1 MRLFCALEAAA
12 SISCPRVMMTGSS
25 DTSLGLNTP
34 MCAVC
39 VIITMFHSIAG
50 AVSRVPGL
58 HPGDGRDGD
67 ISYLMTKI
75 FEAGRKYLNSI
86 SAMYGRD
93 HVPCAWRRRGAG
105 RVKESGVAV

>member
-1 MRLFCALEAAA
+1 MVAAA
-12 SISCPRVMMTGSS
+12 SISCRHDDREPRHKPGTEHSC
-25 DTSLGLNTP
+25 T
-34 MCAVC
+34 CAVC

-86 SAMYGRD
+86 SAMYSRD

>member
-1 MRLFCALEAAA
+1 MRLFCALVAAA
-12 SISCPRVMMTGSS
+12 SISGPRVMMTGSS
-25 DTSLGLNTP
+25 DTIRGLNTL
-34 MCAVC
+34 VC
-39 VIITMFHSIAG
+39 VCDYNN
-50 AVSRVPGL
+50 VSLYCRGRVACL
-58 HPGDGRDGD
+58 HPGYGRDGD

>member
-1 MRLFCALEAAA
+1 MRLFYRWWPPPA
-12 SISCPRVMMTGSS
+12 SRVVMMRGSS
-25 DTSLGLNTP
+25 DTIRGLNTP

-86 SAMYGRD
+86 SAMYSRD